1 MKAIVLAA
9 GYATRL
15 YPLTEHFPKPLLDIG
30 GRTILDRLLDQIRAE
45 MPQSECVLVSN
56 HRFASQFEEWAARRR
71 DPAVRVLNDGST
83 EPDDRR
89 GAIGDLLFAVE
100 ASGGGDDLLVA
111 AADNLFE
118 FPLGDLVGAF
128 RRAPG
133 VWVCVHEVND
143 PARQRRTGIAE
154 LDAGGRV
161 IGFQEKPAEPKSCW
175 AVPPLYCFDRAT
187 AQRLPEYLATGQSAD
202 SPGRFIEWLAPRA
215 DVRAV
220 RVRGA
225 IHDIG
230 TLESL
235 AACRRRFGGAR

>member
-1 MKAIVLAA
+1 MKAIILAA

-15 YPLTEHFPKPLLDIG
+15 YPLTEHFPKPLLEIG
-30 GRTILDRLLDQIRAE
+30 GRTILDRLLDQIRGE
-45 MPQSECVLVSN
+45 LPHSDCVLVSN
-56 HRFASQFEEWAARRR
+56 RRFAAKFEDWAAQRR
-71 DPAVRVLNDGST
+71 DPGVRVLDDGST
-83 EPDDRR
+83 RPDDRR
-89 GAIGDLLFAVE
+89 GAIGDLLFALEETV
-100 ASGGGDDLLVA
+100 GDDDLLVA

-133 VWVCVHEVND
+133 PWVCVHEVND

-154 LDAGGRV
+154 LDTDGRV
-161 IGFQEKPAEPKSCW
+161 IRFHEKPAEPQSCW
-175 AVPPLYCFDRAT
+175 AVPPLYCLDRAT
-187 AQRLPEYLATGQSAD
+187 ARRLPEYRASGLSAD

-215 DVRAV
+215 TIRAV

-235 AACRRRFGGAR
+235 AACRRRFDEGR